1 MPLTV
6 SNRQASPVGLWG
18 VPTAYKIAPAMN
30 GATVIV
36 EPTLASQAIIDL
48 LIKAG
53 VATAVDNSPVNTVAP
68 AITGTAQ
75 VGETLTLSN
84 GTWAGSPS
92 PSYTR
97 RWQISDDGLDGWTNI
112 SGATAT
118 TYSPVEGDVGKFL
131 RGVVTAT
138 NTSGV
143 VSAVSAATDA
153 VLAE

>member
-18 VPTAYKIAPAMN
+18 V
-30 GATVIV
+30 GAT
-36 EPTLASQAIIDL
+36 T
-48 LIKAG
+48 
-53 VATAVDNSPVNTVAP
+53 
-68 AITGTAQ
+68 
-75 VGETLTLSN
+75 
-84 GTWAGSPS
+84 
-92 PSYTR
+92 
-97 RWQISDDGLDGWTNI
+97 
-112 SGATAT
+112 T
-118 TYSPVEGDVGKFL
+118 TYSPVGGGVGKFL